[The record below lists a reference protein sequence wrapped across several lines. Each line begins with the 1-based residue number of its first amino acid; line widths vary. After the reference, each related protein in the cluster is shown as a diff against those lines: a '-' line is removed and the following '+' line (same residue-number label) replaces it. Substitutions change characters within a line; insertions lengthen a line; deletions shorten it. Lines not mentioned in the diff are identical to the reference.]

1 MKVSKEFHWEMAHRL
16 PFHSGRCRN
25 LHGHSYKALIQF
37 EGELNKNGM
46 LIDFYDIFNI
56 VNPIIDE
63 LDHSIIC
70 DKNDIEL
77 VDIAKKINERV
88 VIMDKPT
95 TAENIS
101 IYIAEKIKSSNSIP
115 NNLTSITVV
124 VYETLDAFA
133 EYSIKIK

>member
-16 PFHSGRCRN
+16 PFHSGRCKN

-37 EGELNKNGM
+37 EGELDENGM
-46 LIDFYDIFNI
+46 LIDFYDIFKL

-70 DKNDIEL
+70 DRNDNELIE
-77 VDIAKKINERV
+77 IAKKINDRV
-88 VIMDKPT
+88 VIIDKPT

-101 IYIAEKIKSSNSIP
+101 IYITERILNSNLP
-115 NNLTSITVV
+115 ANLNHITVQV
-124 VYETLDAFA
+124 FETLDAFA
-133 EYSIKIK
+133 EYSVKIK

>member
-16 PFHSGRCRN
+16 PFHPGRCKN

-37 EGELNKNGM
+37 EGELNSNGM
-46 LIDFYDIFNI
+46 LIDFYDIFSI

-63 LDHSIIC
+63 MDHSIIC
-70 DKNDIEL
+70 DKNDVEL
-77 VDIAKKINERV
+77 VEIAKKINERV
-88 VIMDKPT
+88 VIINRPT

-101 IYIAEKIKSSNSIP
+101 IYIAERILQSNIP
-115 NNLTSITVV
+115 ANLNSLTVQ
-124 VYETLDAFA
+124 VYETLDAYA

>member
-16 PFHSGRCRN
+16 PFHPGRCKN

-37 EGELNKNGM
+37 EGELNSNGM
-46 LIDFYDIFNI
+46 LIDFYDIFSI

-63 LDHSIIC
+63 MDHSIIC
-70 DKNDIEL
+70 DKNDVEL
-77 VDIAKKINERV
+77 VEIAKKINERV
-88 VIMDKPT
+88 VIIDRPT

-101 IYIAEKIKSSNSIP
+101 IYIAERILQSNIP
-115 NNLTSITVV
+115 ANLNSLTVQ
-124 VYETLDAFA
+124 VYETLDAYA